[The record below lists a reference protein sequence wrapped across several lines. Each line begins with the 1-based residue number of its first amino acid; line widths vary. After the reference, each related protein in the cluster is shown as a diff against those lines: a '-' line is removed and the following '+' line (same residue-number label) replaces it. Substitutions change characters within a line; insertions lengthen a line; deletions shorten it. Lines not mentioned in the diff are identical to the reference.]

1 MKLNLGDSLRNHLS
15 HLQGKVLGTAMLV
28 TRFFCKIQA
37 ATSPTPPCPFLASS
51 VAPECESEKGFH
63 NGVLP
68 WLLDPPF
75 QITHAEIFPP
85 FETEVNEGIGN
96 KHTGCIKHV
105 RAMFAVGNDEHVCS
119 LAFNALAAFF

>member
-1 MKLNLGDSLRNHLS
+1 MGCFLGCS
-15 HLQGKVLGTAMLV
+15 
-28 TRFFCKIQA
+28 IQ
-37 ATSPTPPCPFLASS
+37 
-51 VAPECESEKGFH
+51 
-63 NGVLP
+63 
-68 WLLDPPF
+68 F

-119 LAFNALAAFF
+119 LA

>member
-1 MKLNLGDSLRNHLS
+1 MGCFLGCS
-15 HLQGKVLGTAMLV
+15 
-28 TRFFCKIQA
+28 I
-37 ATSPTPPCPFLASS
+37 
-51 VAPECESEKGFH
+51 
-63 NGVLP
+63 
-68 WLLDPPF
+68 PF

-119 LAFNALAAFF
+119 LAQCACSLFLSIDHAVMERRFIERRSKK